1 MTNSPAPPLFSPL
14 IGGSDRPPN
23 WVALGIV
30 GAVAIGAVIFIRAN
44 VSHKQI
50 TLPPDQLWN
59 DMQAEARRLIGD
71 GAVKPAEK
79 IAEAAIPLAK
89 NTFGEIHP
97 TVAESF
103 TTLADALSGQGSYSA
118 ADLNYSRA
126 LEMYIELFGPRSR
139 EAAISAGNYA
149 LNLMKEERYA
159 EAKRL
164 FDLAVAI
171 QEQVAGP
178 DHVDTATAVSHLAV
192 MHSTLD
198 DPATAQPLYERA
210 LAIRLKAS
218 GPASRLTAAS
228 RSNLA
233 ACLRR
238 RLELD
243 KLPDS
248 EARELRARVASLYR
262 QALAVRERLLG
273 PDHLDVSSTLV
284 GLSALE
290 RLESNL
296 VEADL
301 HGLSALAIREQKLGP
316 GHVST
321 LAALDNLGQ
330 VRAAQ
335 GIYEEAA
342 RYSAFAA
349 EMRSRAL
356 GPLHHETL
364 ESLGHLVDALL
375 AQKDFKAAETPLK
388 ALIAGLEQT
397 ALPRPARLR
406 KAFADLETVFT
417 ETGRSADTKAL
428 AEQATKAVTAAE
440 QRLQAFRAAAAE
452 RAKEDQAAVAAQ
464 LAASGSLP
472 PQPAANSKPIEEKVE
487 SEKESD
493 TEKKPVQESPTE

>member
-1 MTNSPAPPLFSPL
+1 MSIKL
-14 IGGSDRPPN
+14 
-23 WVALGIV
+23 
-30 GAVAIGAVIFIRAN
+30 
-44 VSHKQI
+44 
-50 TLPPDQLWN
+50 
-59 DMQAEARRLIGD
+59 
-71 GAVKPAEK
+71 
-79 IAEAAIPLAK
+79 
-89 NTFGEIHP
+89 
-97 TVAESF
+97 
-103 TTLADALSGQGSYSA
+103 Y
-118 ADLNYSRA
+118 
-126 LEMYIELFGPRSR
+126 GPRSG
-139 EAAISAGNYA
+139 EAAVSAGNYA

-171 QEQVAGP
+171 QEQIAGP
-178 DHVDTATAVSHLAV
+178 EHLDTAMALNNLAV
-192 MHSTLD
+192 MYSTMD

-210 LAIRLKAS
+210 LAIRLKAT

-228 RSNLA
+228 RSNHA

-238 RLELD
+238 RLELGEIQ
-243 KLPDS
+243 DS
-248 EARELRARVASLYR
+248 EAPDLRARIASLYR

-290 RLESNL
+290 QLENNL
-296 VEADL
+296 IDADL
-301 HGLSALAIREQKLGP
+301 HGLAALAIREQKLGS

-321 LAALDNLGQ
+321 LAALDNFGQ

-335 GIYEEAA
+335 GIHEEAA

-375 AQKDFKAAETPLK
+375 AQKDFKAAETPLT

-397 ALPRPARLR
+397 ALPRPARLQ
-406 KAFADLETVFT
+406 KAFADLKTVFT
-417 ETGRSADTKAL
+417 ETGRTADTKAL
-428 AEQATKAVTAAE
+428 AEQATKAVAAAE

-464 LAASGSLP
+464 LTAGGSLQ
-472 PQPAANSKPIEEKVE
+472 PQPAANSKPTEEKVE

-493 TEKKPVQESPTE
+493 AEKKPVQEPPTE